1 MDNLTRGNEEMIG
14 AAAHYQSRSP
24 AVRGGDLFT
33 GERTQRSTFEHRS
46 KTVPLTV
53 GPSPRLYTRAAMAS
67 ELPCHN
73 ASAGDEILLEGMRF
87 YAYHGVNPEEQA
99 LGQRFTVD
107 VVLSVDLRQAGQ
119 SDELANTVSYS
130 AVYKVVRRIVE
141 GEPRQLIEAVA
152 EEISSTILT
161 EFPPVARVTVTVRKP
176 EVPMKGSML
185 DAAGVRITRSRADGS
200 DDS

>member
-1 MDNLTRGNEEMIG
+1 
-14 AAAHYQSRSP
+14 
-24 AVRGGDLFT
+24 
-33 GERTQRSTFEHRS
+33 
-46 KTVPLTV
+46 
-53 GPSPRLYTRAAMAS
+53 MAS
-67 ELPCHN
+67 EIPGNN
-73 ASAGDEILLEGMRF
+73 APVTDEILLEGMRF

-107 VVLSVDLRQAGQ
+107 AVLAVDLRPAGQ

-152 EEISSTILT
+152 EDIAAAILT
-161 EFPPVARVTVTVRKP
+161 GFPPVARVTVTVRKP

-185 DAAGVRITRSRADGS
+185 DAAGVRITRSRADGNDRS
-200 DDS
+200 